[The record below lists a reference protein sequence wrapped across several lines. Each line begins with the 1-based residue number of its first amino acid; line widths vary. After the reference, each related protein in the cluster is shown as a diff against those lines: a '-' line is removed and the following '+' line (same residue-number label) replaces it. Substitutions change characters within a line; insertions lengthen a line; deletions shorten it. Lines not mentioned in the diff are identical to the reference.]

1 MLHARLA
8 VPRTCSVPM
17 GAHQWHILRAVCVAS
32 SGSAGVR
39 MQERELGACRNLKE
53 EFDVS
58 GSCPSP
64 VLEVR
69 GAVVVQPVSAQVAMV
84 PRAHG
89 WQQGGKGRHFT
100 CQRAVFFMAPRTV
113 PPALGLSDRPLRWE
127 LNAAGAEPWASH
139 ARGDTL
145 ETGCPW
151 HWSIEINY

>member
-39 MQERELGACRNLKE
+39 MEERELGACRNLKE

-58 GSCPSP
+58 GSWPSP

-84 PRAHG
+84 PRALSPA
-89 WQQGGKGRHFT
+89 GGKGKAFHLPKGSFLHGPSHRAT
-100 CQRAVFFMAPRTV
+100 CPGPV
-113 PPALGLSDRPLRWE
+113 
-127 LNAAGAEPWASH
+127 
-139 ARGDTL
+139 
-145 ETGCPW
+145 
-151 HWSIEINY
+151 